1 MIVGIVTLITA
12 LFLGGPAQIFY
23 VDNIEKG
30 IKKYVVEKDRKKEI
44 LSEIKSTKAI
54 YKDFEKERKKDY
66 KTFLAL
72 YANMNTSKE
81 GLHYFFEELQ
91 GKRTDYQNKLIDQR
105 LSIFG
110 KLEPEEWD
118 HILKSSVRVA
128 DKNIAKAEKKAAK
141 SKESFRKTKSRIHSN
156 ILNNEQKQ
164 TLLKGLEDV
173 ILSEKELES
182 QMLSVNSS
190 QNKILANK
198 YSDKEEL
205 HRLFAEDTRKRGGL
219 LEALLSFH
227 ELARENC
234 SDVEWTQIMKSF
246 TKEMQMSSR

>member
-1 MIVGIVTLITA
+1 MIVAIATLLTA

-30 IKKYVVEKDRKKEI
+30 IKKHVVEKDRKKEI
-44 LSEIKSTKAI
+44 LSEIKSTKAF

-72 YANMNTSKE
+72 YADMNTSIE
-81 GLHYFFEELQ
+81 GFHSFFEELQ

-105 LSIFG
+105 LIILG
-110 KLEPEEWD
+110 KIEPEEWD
-118 HILKSSVRVA
+118 NILKSSVSVA

-164 TLLKGLEDV
+164 NLLKSLEK
-173 ILSEKELES
+173 IINSEKELIS
-182 QMLSVNSS
+182 QILSANSS

-198 YSDKEEL
+198 NSGKEEL
-205 HRLFAEDTRKRGGL
+205 QSLLAEDTMRRDGL
-219 LEALLSFH
+219 VESLLSFH
-227 ELARENC
+227 GLARENC
-234 SDVEWTQIMKSF
+234 SAAEWSKIMKSF
-246 TKEMQMSSR
+246 TKEMQTSSR